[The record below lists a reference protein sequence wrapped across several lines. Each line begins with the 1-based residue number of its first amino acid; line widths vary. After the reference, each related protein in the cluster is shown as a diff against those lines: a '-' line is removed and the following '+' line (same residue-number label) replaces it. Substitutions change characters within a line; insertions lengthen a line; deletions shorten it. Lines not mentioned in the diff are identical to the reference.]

1 MTGSFCAPLHDPPLM
16 MASGQNEMTF
26 RYVGQDVREKILQL
40 RKEAKSPLQHV
51 LHVKEEL
58 SQADAQLGAT
68 RSELMGLNDGTAV
81 LYEGQP
87 DWVFIDKRRDD
98 LMIAFPQEQI
108 EVNRLLGQLRNREL
122 PLHELAER
130 SAALLCRPFVEAIH
144 ETLPAELRDQVYDHL
159 WNEDAIDLVDGQLA
173 LPYNNVRDERLS
185 QDWVLQAPFFA
196 DASIVGES
204 FAREAATY
212 FFRML
217 TDNEVDYH
225 LLQAYLRIKSFGNIR
240 LHPGEIIRR
249 LRIDVPYQP
258 DPYSFAYADLK
269 RNLESL
275 LDLSVRND
283 LAVEVFLDRE
293 LQFSRNFFHIMDMIR
308 PIYQILVKRDVMI
321 KVLGH
326 RFFTP
331 RWRQDVEN
339 TNEAEQKRYITTAEM
354 LNYYFDGTT
363 EEWFTMKDTEIASI
377 KNPRRRQRC
386 HEVLEVMRHNFRD
399 AGVLVWDGVSPRVTW
414 PDEPLPTYT
423 RPAGLFER

>member
-1 MTGSFCAPLHDPPLM
+1 M
-16 MASGQNEMTF
+16 MASVQNEMTF
-26 RYVGQDVREKILQL
+26 QYVGQDAE
-40 RKEAKSPLQHV
+40 
-51 LHVKEEL
+51 
-58 SQADAQLGAT
+58 AQLGAT
-68 RSELMGLNDGTAV
+68 RSELLGLNDGTAV

-108 EVNRLLGQLRNREL
+108 EVNRLLGQLRNQ
-122 PLHELAER
+122 
-130 SAALLCRPFVEAIH
+130 
-144 ETLPAELRDQVYDHL
+144 LRDQVYDHL
-159 WNEDAIDLVDGQLA
+159 WNEDAIDLVDGQLE
-173 LPYNNVRDERLS
+173 LPFNNVRDERLS
-185 QDWVLQAPFFA
+185 HDWVLQAPFFA

-225 LLQAYLRIKSFGNIR
+225 ILQAYLRINSFGNIS

-249 LRIDVPYQP
+249 LRIDVSYQS

-283 LAVEVFLDRE
+283 LTVEVFLDRE
-293 LQFSRNFFHIMDMIR
+293 LQFSRNFFHIMDMIM
-308 PIYQILVKRDVMI
+308 PIYQILVEKGVMI

-331 RWRQDVEN
+331 KWRQDVEN

-399 AGVLVWDGVSPRVTW
+399 AGVLVWDGASPRVTW